1 VKIPNPSNFRPIT
14 DPKSD
19 HARRT
24 TIDLREGVAPRFQGR
39 YRSESAPTGLGDERM
54 KSTWSSGPVFL
65 LLASLIACGAPSTAV
80 SEPAGTAEGPPEL
93 SADAVWDTT
102 ATGLM
107 SSVLQEGEGE
117 QPKNGQLVD
126 VHYTGWLISNGT
138 KFDSSVDRGEP
149 LSFILGTG
157 KVIKG
162 WDEGVALMR
171 PGEHRRLRIP
181 AALGYGQRGSGPIP
195 GGATLLFDVEL
206 IAATDLIE
214 PPASPPELAS
224 DAQIE
229 STGSGLQY
237 VIFTEGTGA
246 PAVPGQTVSVHYT
259 GWIADAGTL
268 FDSSLKRGKP
278 IEFRLGSGR
287 VIKGW
292 DEGVAMM
299 KVGGKR
305 RLIIPGTLAYGERGR
320 GDRIP
325 PNATLIFDVE
335 LVGTN

>member
-1 VKIPNPSNFRPIT
+1 
-14 DPKSD
+14 
-19 HARRT
+19 
-24 TIDLREGVAPRFQGR
+24 
-39 YRSESAPTGLGDERM
+39 
-54 KSTWSSGPVFL
+54 
-65 LLASLIACGAPSTAV
+65 
-80 SEPAGTAEGPPEL
+80 
-93 SADAVWDTT
+93 
-102 ATGLM
+102 M
-107 SSVLQEGEGE
+107 SSVLEDGEGD
-117 QPKNGQLVD
+117 QAKAGQMVD
-126 VHYTGWLISNGT
+126 VHYTGWLISDGT
-138 KFDSSVDRGEP
+138 KFDSSVDRGTP
-149 LSFILGTG
+149 FSFVLGAG

-171 PGEHRRLRIP
+171 PGEKRRLRIP
-181 AALGYGQRGSGPIP
+181 AALGYGENGTGPIP

-214 PPASPPELAS
+214 PPANPPALAS

-237 VIFTEGTGA
+237 VVFTEGTGA
-246 PAVPGQTVSVHYT
+246 PAEPGQTVSVHYT
-259 GWIADAGTL
+259 GWLAETGAL

-278 IEFRLGSGR
+278 IQFALGSGR

-299 KVGGKR
+299 KVGGTR
-305 RLIIPGTLAYGERGR
+305 RLIVPGTLAYGERGR
-320 GDRIP
+320 GQRIP